1 MILSGNFS
9 SSCRA
14 RWTNV
19 LVGSMVAVI
28 FQVAIAV
35 PSVAGDCSLSKPFH
49 LRSPQVLAG
58 TFQDPTHAPLPG
70 IKVELLSGTK
80 VLQNLRTNNQG
91 AYDFGTVS
99 AGRYRIRVRYSD
111 NAFCAPEVR
120 CSGQT
125 CTIGS
130 TLTLNP
136 KGTIIVR

>member
-1 MILSGNFS
+1 MLSQHFS
-9 SSCRA
+9 ISYRA
-14 RWTNV
+14 KWTNV
-19 LVGSMVAVI
+19 LVRSMVAVI
-28 FQVAIAV
+28 FQVALAV
-35 PSVAGDCSLSKPFH
+35 PSDAGDCSLSKPFH
-49 LRSPQVLAG
+49 LRSSQVLSG
-58 TFQDPTHAPLPG
+58 TFQDPAHAPLPG

-80 VLQNLRTNNQG
+80 VLQSLRTNNQG
-91 AYDFGTVS
+91 AYDFGTV
-99 AGRYRIRVRYSD
+99 ATGKYRIRVRCSD